1 MFENDIMNG
10 KDESAINWLLSFSES
25 DQSFNE
31 STKIFLE
38 YYKKCLKKLSEKELT
53 NQELY
58 ENQKYVNDSI
68 TFLKRPYFA
77 DKCSISYDQFNCM
90 PLFTDDEL
98 SLISE
103 IPSKLSVE
111 KKVKAVESICNCTEI
126 EALSKLCKVNRFYNM
141 QLKFGHTARI
151 TYIAAKEI
159 NALNI
164 KNQLVKKTILTSALM
179 HDIGRFYQAAHY
191 NTLDDSVIKK
201 HESKINI
208 DNIESEKIDLEVD
221 HAIAGYF
228 YSLNDLYA
236 LNSLGLKNSSDL
248 ITHTIASVIVRFHQI
263 PNSKL
268 KHFEY
273 KANNLELNK
282 ESTNAITAFLIE
294 SYKKASVLT
303 RQKSKFDYDDEH
315 ILFIDKI
322 IHEIVSTKRKKMVD
336 DILKATSFFT
346 QDKKE
351 LDRIFETINKIY
363 DKKEEEKEKI
373 EKEIIK
379 YLQTA
384 HQNPDTQLLEMIVE
398 KIKKE
403 INKAAGLEVI
413 KSSEISDIIKQLANY
428 DIASSIEQSF
438 KNNQSIPNEIRNIIS
453 TSLNITM
460 DADKIDILNQRAI
473 GIYNTPYNPESYS
486 VYVPKNM
493 SFCDILNTYYA
504 FNLNKEE
511 LLLDSNIIKIIIDS
525 LKKSK
530 INLNDV
536 YGLNL
541 EYLSQQ
547 DFIMVEKNSQL
558 HRILTEIPWQEILKV
573 PYKEKKDYER
583 VSDYPSIDVP
593 TPLILQNIS
602 SLNEEKQV
610 EVLTNLIIVPEQ
622 IELFKTDEIFNRD
635 TRKIQP
641 EYKGINQEHIKWNP
655 IVALIWQLNQFIF
668 VNMRCKES
676 FNFIKESNMLEKI
689 YVQYKENPLL
699 QRIISKYIAYAMLFL
714 DIITSE
720 KILEIDSTIS
730 NETTIYDAEMLRKVR
745 NYVYKISL
753 ENPAILT
760 KYEQNLENYIK
771 NQENTN
777 VNTK

>member
-1 MFENDIMNG
+1 MFENDIMSE
-10 KDESAINWLLSFSES
+10 KDEIAINWLISFSEK

-38 YYKKCLKKLSEKELT
+38 YYNKCLKKLEEKELT

-58 ENQKYVNDSI
+58 ENQKYINDAI

-77 DKCSISYDQFNCM
+77 DKCSTSYVQQNRI
-90 PLFTDDEL
+90 PLFTDEQLSLLSDIPPEL
-98 SLISE
+98 SID
-103 IPSKLSVE
+103 E
-111 KKVKAVESICNCTEI
+111 KINAVKTICNCSER

-164 KNQLVKKTILTSALM
+164 QNPIVKKTILTSALM
-179 HDIGRFYQAAHY
+179 HDIGRFYQATHY

-201 HESKINI
+201 QESNINI
-208 DNIESEKIDLEVD
+208 NNEESGVIDLEVD

-236 LNSLGLKNSSDL
+236 LNSLGLKKSSDL
-248 ITHTIASVIVRFHQI
+248 ITHTISSVIVRFHQI

-273 KANNLELNK
+273 KANNLELDN
-282 ESTNAITAFLIE
+282 ESTKEIIAFLIE
-294 SYKKASVLT
+294 NYKKASVLT

-346 QDKKE
+346 QDKRE
-351 LDRIFETINKIY
+351 LDKIFETINKIY
-363 DKKEEEKEKI
+363 DKKETEKEQI

-379 YLQTA
+379 YLETA
-384 HQNPDTQLLEMIVE
+384 HQTPDAQLLEIIVE
-398 KIKKE
+398 KIKEE
-403 INKAAGLEVI
+403 INKAAGLEII
-413 KSSEISDIIKQLANY
+413 KSTEIADIIKQLANY
-428 DIASSIEQSF
+428 DIASSIEKSF
-438 KNNQSIPNEIRNIIS
+438 KSKNSIPNEVRNIIS
-453 TSLNITM
+453 ASLNITM

-486 VYVPKNM
+486 IYVPKNM
-493 SFCDILNTYYA
+493 SLCDILNTYYA

-511 LLLDSNIIKIIIDS
+511 LLLDSNIIKIIINS
-525 LKKSK
+525 IKKSK
-530 INLNDV
+530 VNLNNV
-536 YGLNL
+536 YGMNL
-541 EYLSQQ
+541 EYMLQQ
-547 DFIMVEKNSQL
+547 NFIKVEKNSQL
-558 HRILTEIPWQEILKV
+558 HKILTEIPWQEVLKV

-583 VSDYPSIDVP
+583 ISDYPSIDVP
-593 TPLILQNIS
+593 THIILNNIS
-602 SLNEEKQV
+602 SLDEEKQV

-622 IELFKTDEIFNRD
+622 IKLFKTDEIFNRD

-641 EYKGINQEHIKWNP
+641 EYKGINQEHIKWNS
-655 IVALIWQLNQFIF
+655 IIALIWQLNQFIF

-676 FNFIKESNMLEKI
+676 FNFIKDQNLLEKI

-699 QRIISKYIAYAMLFL
+699 QKIISKYLAYAMLFL
-714 DIITSE
+714 DIVTSE
-720 KILEIDSTIS
+720 KIAEVDQTIAT
-730 NETTIYDAEMLRKVR
+730 NTTIYDAETLGKVR

-753 ENPAILT
+753 ENPLMIL
-760 KYEQNLENYIK
+760 KYEQNLENYMK
-771 NQENTN
+771 SQEIPTLI
-777 VNTK
+777 